1 MQLRVRI
8 SGFFF
13 RKIRSLLKPRMLH
26 SGLLIPITGRT
37 LYEEAIL
44 EYQSL
49 IDVYPRDSR
58 VPLAYLKQGLSL
70 MKLNKNEEAKLFLQT
85 LVDKYP
91 NSPEADEARKKIS
104 ELELNS

>member
-1 MQLRVRI
+1 
-8 SGFFF
+8 
-13 RKIRSLLKPRMLH
+13 
-26 SGLLIPITGRT
+26 
-37 LYEEAIL
+37 IL
-44 EYQSL
+44 EYQGL